1 MKKLFFSL
9 FAVSL
14 IATGCASE
22 STPDTAAVPDADQT
36 FEATSDDMEGMDMEG
51 MDMEGMDME
60 GMESSSEGDFE
71 FTLVSPA
78 SPVATGDTEF
88 VVAVMDVATGEPAM
102 VDDLAVDV
110 YMEME
115 GAEKMAADAEVAA
128 GSEPGMYTVNSYL
141 SMAGPW
147 VVHAVVEG
155 EKEGVG
161 HMMVE
166 AQ

>member
-14 IATGCASE
+14 IATGCASD

-36 FEATSDDMEGMDMEG
+36 FEATPDDMEGI
-51 MDMEGMDME
+51 
-60 GMESSSEGDFE
+60 ESSNEGDFE

-88 VVAVMDVATGEPAM
+88 VVAVMDAATGEPAM

-115 GAEKMAADAEVAA
+115 GAEKMTADAEVAA

-141 SMAGPW
+141 GMAGPW